1 MTVFFFAQIRM
12 HKRMSPHGDY
22 NHTGE
27 ANNLINNFKVKKVT
41 LN

>member
-1 MTVFFFAQIRM
+1 MTAFFFAQIRM
-12 HKRMSPHGDY
+12 HKYTPPHGDY

-27 ANNLINNFKVKKVT
+27 AINNFKVKKVT